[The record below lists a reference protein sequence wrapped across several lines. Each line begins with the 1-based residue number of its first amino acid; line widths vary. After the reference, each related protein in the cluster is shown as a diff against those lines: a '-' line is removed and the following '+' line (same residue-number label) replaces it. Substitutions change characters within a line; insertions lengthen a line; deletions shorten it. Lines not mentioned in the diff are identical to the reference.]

1 MKNVGVPLS
10 QWGRR
15 SSFHGTLRGGDNVTR
30 SSTFEGRFGRMF
42 RALPAANFHPEDLL
56 ALGDK
61 MEAEAEEQNGKR
73 IAHPEKTAQF
83 PDENA
88 PDDEENFGIPAGYT
102 YLGQFIDHDITFD
115 PSALSMQ
122 RNDPDALVD
131 FRTPRLDLDCI
142 YGRGPADQPYMYTE
156 DRKFILGATKLA
168 RGNVASKA
176 TDLPRAQNGRAII
189 GDKRNDENVIV
200 SQLQNVFLNFH
211 NALCDRYKNVE
222 FDDIQKLVRWHYQW
236 VVLTDFLP
244 KIVGENVMA
253 DILPGFIDRK
263 INIHTH
269 APNLRFFKWRNDP
282 FMPVEFSAAAYRVGH
297 SMVRP
302 IYRLSTELTNPVG
315 DEDPSINGRKFIF
328 AAERLK
334 GLNGF
339 GPFPENWAIDWS
351 LYFELGGKKLDPKD
365 LGPSRVQPSYKLDTS
380 LVNPLKFLP
389 EFSRPRPG
397 HPGDL
402 EQEGGNP
409 APKKGDVSNLAS
421 RNLLRGMTLGLPSGQ
436 DVARYM
442 DIEPIEDDELRVGKA
457 IVDDLGRAG
466 NSILDVSK
474 RFAGN
479 APLWYYVLA
488 EAQWAWTKAAKS
500 ASNLDDVTRNAIP
513 VRLGPVGARIVA
525 EVLIGLIVGDKRSV
539 LWQAPNWKPILGKD
553 GEFNMPNLIQV
564 SGLGTS
570 HGQ

>member
-1 MKNVGVPLS
+1 MQNVGVPLS

-30 SSTFEGRFGRMF
+30 SSNFEGRFGRMF
-42 RALPAANFHPEDLL
+42 RALPSANFRPEDLI
-56 ALGDK
+56 ALGK
-61 MEAEAEEQNGKR
+61 QMEAGPEETNGKR
-73 IAHPEKTAQF
+73 VAHPEKTAQF

-88 PDDEENFGIPAGYT
+88 PDDEENFGVPAGYT

-131 FRTPRLDLDCI
+131 FRTPRLDLDSV
-142 YGRGPADQPYMYTE
+142 YGRGPADQPYMYVE
-156 DRKFILGATKLA
+156 DRKFVLGNATLT
-168 RGNVASKA
+168 RGGAVSKA
-176 TDLPRAQNGRAII
+176 SDLPRAQNGRAII

-211 NALCDRYKNVE
+211 NVLCDEYHNVA
-222 FDDIQKLVRWHYQW
+222 FDDIQKMVRWHYQW

-244 KIVGENVMA
+244 RIVGEEVID
-253 DILPGFIDRK
+253 DILPGFKDRR
-263 INIHTH
+263 INVHTH
-269 APNLRFFKWRNDP
+269 TPNLRFYKWRNDP
-282 FMPVEFSAAAYRVGH
+282 FMPVEFSAAAYRFGH

-302 IYRLSTELTNPVG
+302 IYRLSTELTTPVG

-339 GPFPENWAIDWS
+339 GPFPQNWAIDWS
-351 LYFELGGKKLDPKD
+351 LYFELRGKELDPKD
-365 LGPSRVQPSYKLDTS
+365 LGTSRVQPSYKLDTS

-389 EFSRPRPG
+389 EFSQPRPG

-402 EQEGGNP
+402 EQRDGDP
-409 APKKGDVSNLAS
+409 VPKPGDVSSLAS
-421 RNLLRGMTLGLPSGQ
+421 RNLLRGMMLGLPSGQ

-442 DIEPIEDDELRVGKA
+442 DIEPIEDDQLRVGKA
-457 IVDDLGRAG
+457 IVDELDKTG

-488 EAQWAWTKAAKS
+488 EAQWVWTNAARA
-500 ASNLDDVTRNAIP
+500 ASNLSDVDRNAIP

-525 EVLIGLIVGDKRSV
+525 EVLIGLLVGDKRSV
-539 LWQAPNWKPILGKD
+539 LWQAPNWKPNLGKN
-553 GEFNMPNLIQV
+553 GEFSMPDLIQV
-564 SGLGTS
+564 SGLG
-570 HGQ
+570 